1 MWINRSERGEGSLRA
16 IGRGATKANV
26 AALNWTGRDMGKPR
40 TGRALTNEIKYPYI
54 VELPVDLKESVDLKE
69 LDAELSRQ
77 IIVFHTSRKIQV
89 RHGRQ
94 ITKESKIYFRWCFPD
109 LTTAG
114 AFIERFGGAVHKR

>member
-1 MWINRSERGEGSLRA
+1 MWINRNESGEGIVRA
-16 IGRGATKANV
+16 IGHGATKANI

-54 VELPVDLKESVDLKE
+54 IELPVDLK

-77 IIVFHTSRKIQV
+77 ITLFHTSRKIRV

-94 ITKESKIYFRWCFPD
+94 ITKENKIYFRWCFPD

-114 AFIERFGGAVHKR
+114 AFIERFGGTVHKR

>member
-1 MWINRSERGEGSLRA
+1 
-16 IGRGATKANV
+16 
-26 AALNWTGRDMGKPR
+26 MGKPR

-54 VELPVDLKESVDLKE
+54 VELPVESIDLKE

-77 IIVFHTSRKIQV
+77 ITVFHTSRKLQV

-94 ITKESKIYFRWCFPD
+94 VTKENKIYFRWCFPD

-114 AFIERFGGAVHKR
+114 AFIERFGGTLHKR